1 MHHVEK
7 RYSRIG
13 DSRDERQMVWLKF
26 VILEA
31 NLEPIM
37 PEISRFYGII
47 IRMFYNDHNPPHFH
61 VIYQEHE
68 AVYDIGTLEQLE
80 GSLPKRAKGLAMEWA
95 KDHQPELMKNWQK
108 ARFNEMLDKI
118 DPLE

>member
-1 MHHVEK
+1 M
-7 RYSRIG
+7 SG
-13 DSRDERQMVWLKF
+13 
-26 VILEA
+26 LETSEVRGRLWVKIC
-31 NLEPIM
+31 NFDDNFKVRM

-68 AVYDIGTLEQLE
+68 ATFEISTLEQLE

-95 KDHQPELMKNWQK
+95 KEHQSELMKNWQK